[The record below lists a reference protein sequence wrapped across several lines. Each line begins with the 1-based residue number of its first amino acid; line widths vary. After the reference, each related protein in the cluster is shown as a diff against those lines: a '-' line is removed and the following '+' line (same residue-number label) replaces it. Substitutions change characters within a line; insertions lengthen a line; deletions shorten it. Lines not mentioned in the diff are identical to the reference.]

1 MQPHSSSALRYASA
15 AQAVHSRV
23 YGGCTAEAAASE
35 ASGPRVSG
43 CIRESAKLRPSPVA
57 GQAVGRYQQ
66 HVLARGPET
75 AQLNVVFDLDAL
87 GLALSIHVYVTSTFS
102 RDPLYV
108 FDFAASNLA
117 WRAPRGGHSLRW

>member
-43 CIRESAKLRPSPVA
+43 CIRESAKLRPSPV
-57 GQAVGRYQQ
+57 R
-66 HVLARGPET
+66 
-75 AQLNVVFDLDAL
+75 NVASGAL
-87 GLALSIHVYVTSTFS
+87 GRWVGVGVVPCG
-102 RDPLYV
+102 DV
-108 FDFAASNLA
+108 VGM
-117 WRAPRGGHSLRW
+117 GGQLWYKGLV